1 MSLLEDIRVFVR
13 SVEKGSFSEAGRDL
27 RLSAA
32 VVSHRVLSLEQRLNC
47 RLLNRT
53 TRKMQLTAAGRSFF
67 ERCIDVMDAVERAE
81 SSVTGARGAIK
92 VTAPLGLGRRL
103 VAPMVTRFQSAHPEL
118 DIRLRLSDHLLDL
131 IAEGIDIAL
140 RMASL
145 DDSTFV
151 LRKVADVERILCAS
165 PDYLVQSGVPKVAE
179 DLKTHKCLLL
189 RFPGSQQFRWT
200 LLVQNRPITLP
211 VRGPVDSDDGDI
223 LTGWA
228 LSGAGI
234 ALKPVFEVAD
244 HLASGALVPVLPD
257 FRPPPLTLSILYP
270 SRRLLS
276 PNVKLLSDMLFEEG
290 RNNIR
295 DNLSR
300 VGKRLDK

>member
-1 MSLLEDIRVFVR
+1 MGLLEDIRVFVR

-81 SSVTGARGAIK
+81 SSVAGARGAIK

-140 RMASL
+140 RMAAL

-165 PDYLVQSGVPKVAE
+165 PDYLAQNGVPKAAE
-179 DLKTHKCLLL
+179 DLKAHKCLLL
-189 RFPGSQQFRWT
+189 RYPGSQQFRWT
-200 LLVQNRPITLP
+200 LLVQNTPVTLP

-244 HLASGALVPVLPD
+244 HLASGALVPVLPN

-290 RNNIR
+290 RSHIR
-295 DNLSR
+295 ENLSR
-300 VGKRLDK
+300 IGKRLDK

>member
-1 MSLLEDIRVFVR
+1 MGLLEDIRVFVR

-81 SSVTGARGAIK
+81 SSVAGARGAIK

-165 PDYLVQSGVPKVAE
+165 PDYLAQNGVPKVAE
-179 DLKTHKCLLL
+179 DLKAHKCLLL
-189 RFPGSQQFRWT
+189 RYPGSQQFRWT
-200 LLVQNRPITLP
+200 LLVQNTPVTLP

-244 HLASGALVPVLPD
+244 HLASGALVPVLPN

-290 RNNIR
+290 RSHIR
-295 DNLSR
+295 ENLSR
-300 VGKRLDK
+300 IGKRLDK

>member
-1 MSLLEDIRVFVR
+1 MGLLEDIRVFVR

-290 RNNIR
+290 RNHIR

>member
-1 MSLLEDIRVFVR
+1 MGLLEDIRVFVR

-165 PDYLVQSGVPKVAE
+165 PDYLAQSGVPKVAE

-290 RNNIR
+290 RSHLR
-295 DNLSR
+295 ENLSR
-300 VGKRLDK
+300 IGKRLDK